1 MGKRELGQIIQER
14 RGIPI
19 SKIEIGDKVLVRPGA
34 AVRLPARDLW
44 ANPTKDLPAVVTEI
58 DRQIYKV
65 ICLALA
71 DIPCSLRPQI
81 TDNTFSQ
88 GTIKNGEQL
97 KVNPGLL
104 IRSPQQ
110 EISPQPISLL

>member
-1 MGKRELGQIIQER
+1 MGKEELGQTTQER

-19 SKIEIGDKVLVRPGA
+19 SKIEIGDKVLVRPSTA
-34 AVRLPARDLW
+34 IRLPTRELW
-44 ANPTKDLPAVVTEI
+44 AFPTKDLLAVVTGI
-58 DRQIYKV
+58 DPQIYKV

-81 TDNTFSQ
+81 TDNTFFE
-88 GTIKNGEQL
+88 GTVENGGQF

-104 IRSPQQ
+104 IRDPQ
-110 EISPQPISLL
+110 EEMSLQPISLL